1 MDENPIENVQGAA
14 DGGWYSAEAATFGDR
29 MAGAREAM
37 GLSQGDL
44 ARRLGVKAKTVS
56 AWEEDIAEPRAN
68 RLQMMAGVLNVS
80 IMWLLTG
87 EGDGLDG
94 PLTGSE
100 MPADLR
106 QALADM
112 GALRAE
118 MKLLSEKM
126 ARLEKRLR
134 KGLEQ
139 A

>member
-1 MDENPIENVQGAA
+1 MDENNPDAGATQP
-14 DGGWYSAEAATFGDR
+14 DEGWYSAEAATFGDR
-29 MAGAREAM
+29 MAGAREAL
-37 GLSQGDL
+37 GLSQADL
-44 ARRLGVKAKTVS
+44 ARKLGVKSKTIL
-56 AWEEDIAEPRAN
+56 AWEEDLAEPRAN
-68 RLQMMAGVLNVS
+68 RLQMMAGVMNVS

-94 PLTGSE
+94 PQASAE

-112 GALRAE
+112 RALRAE
-118 MKLLSEKM
+118 MKQLTEKM

-139 A
+139 T